1 MHHDPASPFG
11 VWLVDKPA
19 GPTSHD
25 IVARIRSHLGRG
37 IKVGHSGTLDPF
49 ATGLLVVV
57 VGRATRLVPYLT
69 GLDKT
74 YLARIRLGATSAT
87 GDPEGPIT
95 VSGERLPSRS
105 EVDAAVARLVG
116 PQRQRVPALA
126 AVKVGGEALYAR
138 TRRGEEVEA
147 PERDIVIHA
156 AGVVAHDPGEATV
169 DIEVSCSK
177 GTYIRQLAADLGRV
191 LGCGGYCERLRRTAV
206 GSLRI
211 EDAVPAS
218 AVAATGGV
226 DPRLALAGALGERAL
241 TPAEAIDAGHG
252 RPVTGEAPGPVML
265 VAGDRLIAIAV
276 PRDDGTLRPKVVLA

>member
-1 MHHDPASPFG
+1 MQHDPVSPFG

-25 IVARIRSHLGRG
+25 IVARIRERLGRG
-37 IKVGHSGTLDPF
+37 AKVGHAGTLDPF

-74 YLARIRLGATSAT
+74 YIARIRLGATSAS

-95 VSGERLPSRS
+95 VTGARVPSRA
-105 EVDAAVARLVG
+105 EVDGAVARLAG
-116 PQRQRVPALA
+116 PQRQRVPPLA

-138 TRRGEEVEA
+138 TRRGEQVEA

-156 AGVVAHDPGEATV
+156 ARVVADDLEDATV
-169 DIEVSCSK
+169 DVEVRCSK
-177 GTYIRQLAADLGRV
+177 GTYIRQLAADLGQA
-191 LGCGGYCERLRRTAV
+191 LGCGGYCERLHRTAV

-211 EDAVPAS
+211 EDAVVPA

-226 DPRLALAGALGERAL
+226 DPRLALAGALGVRTL
-241 TPAEAIDAGHG
+241 TPAEAIDVGHG

-265 VAGDRLIAIAV
+265 VADDRLVAIAV
-276 PRDDGTLRPKVVLA
+276 PRDDGTLRPKVVLT